1 MFSTPFDF
9 FGPFTY
15 PLNSQRVVVISDSD
29 YKKYQQERAQTEILV
44 LESKANRYQTAL
56 TEIETEINK
65 IKKTHG
71 LLPAAS
77 SETE

>member
-15 PLNSQRVVVISDSD
+15 PVTNRVVVISDSD

-65 IKKTHG
+65 IKETHG